1 MRKSQTNFQFTQR
14 RSKGRCITCGSE
26 NCESYYKLHAS
37 YGEIPGTELRR
48 NFRVKRRRRQSIRV
62 RLHDTPSCASSG
74 LGNSGLS
81 RIVSRLHAGL
91 NFQTSLAD
99 LSKRKPGQKC
109 RYFVVLKKKKKNDW
123 NAWEKPEGKRD
134 SRRGQSTKNSGEKPG
149 GSPPATYARTTGLV
163 RQRCGER
170 WDLVRFCWAPIGGGV
185 YQPIMS
191 FRSEVK
197 RVETKGLVKMSAQFT
212 LVSTFSTL
220 NVP

>member
-1 MRKSQTNFQFTQR
+1 MRATT
-14 RSKGRCITCGSE
+14 
-26 NCESYYKLHAS
+26 SYTLS

-48 NFRVKRRRRQSIRV
+48 NFRVKRRRRRAIRV

-109 RYFVVLKKKKKNDW
+109 RYFVVLKKKKKMIGMPGKNLR
-123 NAWEKPEGKRD
+123 EKRD

-170 WDLVRFCWAPIGGGV
+170 WDLVRYRWAPMGGGL
-185 YQPIMS
+185 PAHHE
-191 FRSEVK
+191 F
-197 RVETKGLVKMSAQFT
+197 
-212 LVSTFSTL
+212 
-220 NVP
+220 P